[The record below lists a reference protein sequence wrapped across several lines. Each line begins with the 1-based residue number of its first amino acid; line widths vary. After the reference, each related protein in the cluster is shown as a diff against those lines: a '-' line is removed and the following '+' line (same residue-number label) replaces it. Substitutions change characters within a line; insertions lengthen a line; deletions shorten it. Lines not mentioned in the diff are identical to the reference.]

1 MKTLCLVLALFCL
14 AAEAS
19 AKTVYCTNC
28 STKMTQ
34 AVEKATSVEQL
45 RMLLREYDE
54 SIQQT
59 AAQLQMVQ
67 QNIDQYALTVDASGA
82 EEIYVAA
89 EDYASNAVGY
99 VYDLASL
106 TAAECPAAI
115 LTDVNK
121 GAWYHEAV
129 DYVRAK
135 DLMEGE
141 IGRAH
146 V

>member
-67 QNIDQYALTVDASGA
+67 QNIDQYANMVQ
-82 EEIYVAA
+82 
-89 EDYASNAVGY
+89 N
-99 VYDLASL
+99 
-106 TAAECPAAI
+106 TAALPASVIQRIACELSRFGKI
-115 LTDVNK
+115 TNALNTIRNDVAGLGK
-121 GAWYHEAV
+121 IFDALYQTQDELKRSEEHTSELQSQ
-129 DYVRAK
+129 R
-135 DLMEGE
+135 
-141 IGRAH
+141 
-146 V
+146 